1 MPKKNSPINKISY
14 QSKHTIDEVKN
25 SAQGN
30 RVADVKIPNF
40 QFKGGEVNII
50 IR

>member
-14 QSKHTIDEVKN
+14 QSKHTIDEEKN
-25 SAQGN
+25 STQDYN

-40 QFKGGEVNII
+40 N
-50 IR
+50 

>member
-14 QSKHTIDEVKN
+14 LSKPTIDEVK
-25 SAQGN
+25 SSTQGN

-40 QFKGGEVNII
+40 QLKGKKI
-50 IR
+50 